1 MSYLAEA
8 LRRKR
13 HGASKLDAGIFE
25 KRVARDERKQT
36 QRAYQHSLE
45 GYVES
50 RAVGEKAL

>member
-13 HGASKLDAGIFE
+13 HGASKLDAGIFKE
-25 KRVARDERKQT
+25 RAASDERKQT

-45 GYVES
+45 GYVEP